1 MSNINN
7 DDANLTNL
15 ANSKGPAQKLLD
27 KKRRLYLLSLQ
38 PLPAKE
44 ILIPDSIYEK
54 LPTILKDSCG
64 VFIDKFERDVYLTG
78 ALSVL
83 GGCFHNVSAYNLVDK
98 KKVAPNLLSFIVAPP
113 ASGKGVLKY
122 ALKLVGKVKES
133 FAGTSSKPKKK
144 KSLIIPAN
152 ISTAGIME
160 KLEQNKGVGI
170 ILESEIDTLLNVSKN
185 DWGNY
190 SDILRQS
197 FENETASLYRK
208 GDKILVN
215 IPDVKLS
222 LAISGTHNQF
232 KDLIPSTENGL
243 FSRGCYYIF
252 ENSEETL
259 KCFGRFNATKDVDEQ
274 FKGYADKVNDCYKA
288 LLKEGDILVTFSKE
302 QLSQIQEILQKDFTQ
317 IFKCQALQANV
328 KRTFIIAQKIATI
341 LTCLSS
347 FDAGTISKEIKCSED
362 NLKVALDLMLV
373 YLRHSYKAYELLPKT
388 TPSKLNLNEERILNA
403 LPTGSF
409 TRKEAIDLGNQL
421 SLSVKTIDN
430 ALKYFKEE
438 NLIEMVSYGVYKKV
452 VEPIEEDDNLDK
464 EEI

>member
-1 MSNINN
+1 MNTFNN
-7 DDANLTNL
+7 DNANFANH
-15 ANSKGPAQKLLD
+15 ANSDNLGRDLLNK
-27 KKRRLYLLSLQ
+27 KKRLSELRQ
-38 PLPAKE
+38 KALNSKE
-44 ILIPDSIYEK
+44 IQIPDSIYEK
-54 LPTILKDSCG
+54 LPTILKESCE
-64 VFIDKFERDVYLTG
+64 VFNDKFERDVYLTG

-83 GGCFHNVSAYNLVDK
+83 GGCFHNVSAYNQVDK
-98 KKVAPNLLSFIVAPP
+98 KKVAPNLLSFIVAP
-113 ASGKGVLKY
+113 AANGKGVLKY
-122 ALKLVGKVKES
+122 ALKLAGKIKES

-144 KSLIIPAN
+144 RSIIIPAN

-190 SDILRQS
+190 SDILRLS
-197 FENETASLYRK
+197 FENEDASLYRK
-208 GDKILVN
+208 SDKILVN
-215 IPDVKLS
+215 IPHVKLS

-232 KDLIPSTENGL
+232 KDLIHSTENGL

-252 ENSEETL
+252 ENNNQVL
-259 KCFGRFNATKDVDEQ
+259 KCYGRFNTTIDIEEK
-274 FKGYADKVNDCYKA
+274 FKGYADKINDCYNS
-288 LLKEGDILVTFSKE
+288 LLKEGEILVTFSEE
-302 QLSQIQEILQKDFTQ
+302 QLSQIQDILQKEFTQ

-347 FDAGTISKEIKCSED
+347 FEAGTISKEIVCSED
-362 NLKVALDLMLV
+362 NLKLALDLMLV
-373 YLRHSYKAYELLPKT
+373 YLRHSYKAYELLPKM

-409 TRKEAIDLGNQL
+409 TRKEAIELGDQL

-430 ALKYFKEE
+430 ALKYLKEE

-452 VEPIEEDDNLDK
+452 VVPIEEEDLDK
-464 EEI
+464 KEI